1 MRLFRLAVCIALV
14 SGLFHEAAASGFRTL
29 DLGADARSASLGLT
43 SLSADPGANGYW
55 NPAGLVAA
63 GNQTVIGMHRWFE
76 DVQSG
81 FLGIGMGNGRQ
92 GFGFNVLYT
101 GIGGMEYRLDQPTPE
116 PIGTF
121 SAHEWSAGVS
131 YGRIISGSVSA
142 GMTFKL
148 LHERIFIHET
158 TGWGIDLGA
167 AGAWNG
173 FQIAGTIQNIGRT
186 GKLNQ
191 ESIDLPLTARI
202 GVGRFFGSSSLGRFW
217 TVAEAVARESEPVHL
232 HAGVEYDW
240 RGLALRM
247 GYQTG
252 YDTRGLTAGLGL
264 AWGRTKIDYAYM
276 PFSSGLGDSHRFSV
290 GLTW

>member
-1 MRLFRLAVCIALV
+1 MKFFRLAVCIALAA
-14 SGLFHEAAASGFRTL
+14 GLFHEAAASGFRTL

-55 NPAGLVAA
+55 NPAGLIQS
-63 GNQTVIGMHRWFE
+63 GNQAVISMHRWFE

-81 FLGIGMGNGRQ
+81 FLGISAGNGRQ

-101 GIGGMEYRLDQPTPE
+101 GIGDIEYRLDQPTPD

-142 GMTFKL
+142 GMTLKL

-173 FQIAGTIQNIGRT
+173 FQIAGTIQNLGRT
-186 GKLNQ
+186 GKLNR
-191 ESIDLPLTARI
+191 ESIDLPLAARL
-202 GVGRFFGSSSLGRFW
+202 GAGRSFESSFGRIW
-217 TVAEAVARESEPVHL
+217 AVAEVVARESEPVHL
-232 HAGVEYDW
+232 HAGVELDL
-240 RGLALRM
+240 RGLAIRT

-264 AWGRTKIDYAYM
+264 AWSRTKIDYAYM
-276 PFSSGLGDSHRFSV
+276 PFSSGLGDSHRFSI